1 MVCILTKA
9 LKYDRWLFKFLKTLD
24 SALKHFVF
32 QISFFLTVVS
42 SVLQNVPLMLRKKQ
56 IHVEEVRLDGQKVE
70 KEADVES
77 LGSPC
82 TIEVSGFKDTTSKD
96 SVEFYF
102 DNKRSGGGGVE
113 EVKGEVED
121 GVLLITFDNEE
132 SK

>member
-1 MVCILTKA
+1 MKNTAFCLVNIF
-9 LKYDRWLFKFLKTLD
+9 FKFHIL
-24 SALKHFVF
+24 
-32 QISFFLTVVS
+32 IVVTR
-42 SVLQNVPLMLRKKQ
+42 VLQKVPLLLRNKQ
-56 IHVEEVRLDGQKVE
+56 IFVEEVRLDGQKVE
-70 KEADVES
+70 EEANEES
-77 LGSPC
+77 PGSPC

-121 GVLLITFDNEE
+121 GVLLITFENEE

>member
-1 MVCILTKA
+1 M
-9 LKYDRWLFKFLKTLD
+9 
-24 SALKHFVF
+24 KHFVF

-113 EVKGEVED
+113 EVKGEVEN